1 MGTVDTFGA
10 YVRRRLEHWGD
21 EFSLHR
27 DVEYL
32 GYASKNILA
41 VLMAHKGMPGRA
53 QGFKPVECDLLAQQ
67 VEDLIADLG
76 RGNRTC
82 ANVMRAYYC
91 GRGRRGVE
99 RFETA
104 LLLITVMGDPPI
116 SLRQY
121 HFLRGVG
128 DDYVG
133 DRLIGL
139 AQAA

>member
-1 MGTVDTFGA
+1 MLNA

-21 EFSLHR
+21 EYALHR

-41 VLMAHKGMPGRA
+41 VLMAHKGMPGRV
-53 QGFKPVECDLLAQQ
+53 QGVKPVDSDLLAQQ
-67 VEDLIADLG
+67 VEDVIARLSMV
-76 RGNRTC
+76 NRPC

-104 LLLITVMGDPPI
+104 LMLVTAMGDPAI

-121 HFLRGVG
+121 HFLRRAG
-128 DDYVG
+128 DDFVG
-133 DRLIGL
+133 EQLTGL
-139 AQAA
+139 VRAAA